1 MTTITMKQARRTYR
15 KLPLSTRYEFS
26 FRHWL
31 RSQPAEFCARLVGKA
46 SLIANGGR

>member
-1 MTTITMKQARRTYR
+1 MTVITTRNARRIYR

-46 SLIANGGR
+46 SMIANGGR